1 VQKWK
6 VVVKVGNK
14 MDAAAK
20 WVQNL
25 KWTCVKMESGGQ
37 GG

>member
-1 VQKWK
+1 
-6 VVVKVGNK
+6 VVKVGEKLGVAVNVG
-14 MDAAAK
+14 AESEL
-20 WVQNL
+20 L